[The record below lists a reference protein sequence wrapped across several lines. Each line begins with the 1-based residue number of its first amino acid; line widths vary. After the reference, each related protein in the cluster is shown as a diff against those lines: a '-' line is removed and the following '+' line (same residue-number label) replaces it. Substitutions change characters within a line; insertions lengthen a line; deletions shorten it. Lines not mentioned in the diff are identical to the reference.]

1 MDGANG
7 MKKKKRLLAIL
18 LILCMLGSV
27 MSIGA
32 AARFDGGSISLSFSG
47 NTANCGFNYFAENM
61 NTTISVTLILWNG
74 TTLVGSWS
82 NSGTGYVTVSGT
94 AAVTSGVTYRLAAYV
109 VVNGDIT
116 PTIDKWGTCP

>member
-1 MDGANG
+1 
-7 MKKKKRLLAIL
+7 MKNKKRLLAIL

-32 AARFDGGSISLSFSG
+32 AARYDGGYIWLSFSG
-47 NTANCGFNYFAENM
+47 NTANCSFDYFAENA
-61 NTTISVTLILWNG
+61 NTTISVTLILWDG

>member
-1 MDGANG
+1 MDGGNG

-18 LILCMLGSV
+18 LILCMLGSM

-47 NTANCGFNYFAENM
+47 TTANCSFDYFAENA

-82 NSGTGYVTVSGT
+82 NSGTGYVVVSGT

>member
-1 MDGANG
+1 

-18 LILCMLGSV
+18 LILCMLGSM

-32 AARFDGGSISLSFSG
+32 AARFDGGSITLSFSG
-47 NTANCGFNYFAENM
+47 NTANCGFDYVAENM
-61 NTTISVTLILWNG
+61 NPTISVTLILWNG

-82 NSGTGYVTVSGT
+82 NSGTGYVVVSGT

>member
-1 MDGANG
+1 

-18 LILCMLGSV
+18 LILCMLGSM

-32 AARFDGGSISLSFSG
+32 AARFDGGSITLSFSG
-47 NTANCGFNYFAENM
+47 NTANCGFDYVAENI
-61 NTTISVTLILWNG
+61 NTTISVTMILWDG

-82 NSGTGYVTVSGT
+82 NSGTGYVSVSGT

-116 PTIDKWGTCP
+116 PTLDKWGTCP

>member
-7 MKKKKRLLAIL
+7 MKQKKKLVAI
-18 LILCMLGSV
+18 ILVIAVICSM

-32 AARFDGGSISLSFSG
+32 AARFGSGDIELSFSG
-47 NTANCGFNYFAENM
+47 SKAYCDFLYTAENA
-61 NTTISVTLILWNG
+61 NTTISITLILWNG

-82 NSGTGYVTVSGT
+82 NSGTGYVSVSGT

-109 VVNGDIT
+109 VVNGDII
-116 PTIDKWGTCP
+116 PTIDQWGTCP